1 MWPSSIAAFRS
12 LQSSSAFVPCPKRD
26 LQRVFSVQFERTV
39 NRDNTVSF
47 QNLTLQIEPVKWRGT
62 LAGGGVI
69 AHQHLD
75 GTLSLSHGPHHL
87 GRYDA
92 AGEPLP
98 PRASPELSRGR
109 GTAPFPCNPIPKIN
123 PAVEA
128 RLAPLNPK
136 PDLSLATKSGHFD
149 LLRTPR
155 SQSSAHNGARWV
167 HAES

>member
-1 MWPSSIAAFRS
+1 
-12 LQSSSAFVPCPKRD
+12 
-26 LQRVFSVQFERTV
+26 
-39 NRDNTVSF
+39 
-47 QNLTLQIEPVKWRGT
+47 
-62 LAGGGVI
+62 
-69 AHQHLD
+69 
-75 GTLSLSHGPHHL
+75 LSLSHGPHHL

-136 PDLSLATKSGHFD
+136 PDLSLATKSD
-149 LLRTPR
+149 LLRTLMRMKPALSR
-155 SQSSAHNGARWV
+155 VTFRLVVTRCN
-167 HAES
+167 